1 MKLQQLVYITEV
13 AKNGLNISTTAQKL
27 YTSQPGISK
36 QIRLLE
42 DELGVQIFVRSGKHL
57 TRITPAGEDV
67 IRLANEVLNLT
78 KSIKKVAKD
87 YNNKTSGTLTL
98 ATTHTQAKY
107 VLPQVIQDFMQDYPD
122 VSLNI
127 KQGTPE
133 QIAALVVNGQADLAI
148 ATEALDDT
156 PDLISL
162 PCYQWNHGV
171 LLPKKHPLAKQK
183 ELSLQQ
189 LANSPLVSYSQ
200 KFTGRSKL
208 DDTFAEA
215 GLTPRY
221 IFTAADSDVIKTYVR
236 LGMGIGLIASMAK
249 ADLEDDL
256 AFMPADH
263 LFAPSV
269 TKLGLRKGSFIRSY
283 VYDFIEK
290 LAGHLT
296 RERITEAMQATCQ
309 AEINRFFTQ
318 LDLPKR

>member
-13 AKNGLNISTTAQKL
+13 AKNGLNISATAQKL
-27 YTSQPGISK
+27 YTSQPGVSK

-42 DELGVQIFVRSGKHL
+42 DELGIQIFVRSGKHL
-57 TRITPAGEDV
+57 TRITPAGEDI

-98 ATTHTQAKY
+98 ATTHTQARY
-107 VLPQVIQDFMQDYPD
+107 VLPPVIQKFIQAYPE
-122 VSLNI
+122 VTLNI

-148 ATEALDDT
+148 ATESLDAT

-162 PCYQWNHGV
+162 PCYQWNHGI
-171 LLPKKHPLAKQK
+171 LLPKKHPLAKQS
-183 ELSLQQ
+183 EISLKQ
-189 LANSPLVSYSQ
+189 LANVPLVSYSQ
-200 KFTGRSKL
+200 RFTGRSKL
-208 DDTFAEA
+208 DATFAEA
-215 GLTPRY
+215 GLTPKY
-221 IFTAADSDVIKTYVR
+221 IFTAADSDVIQTYVG

-249 ADLEDDL
+249 GNLDEDLT
-256 AFMPADH
+256 FMPADH

-269 TKLGLRKGSFIRSY
+269 TKLGIRKGSFIRSY

-290 LAGHLT
+290 LASHLT
-296 RERITEAMQATCQ
+296 KELVTDVMQTNSQ
-309 AEINRFFTQ
+309 PEIDRLLQ
-318 LDLPKR
+318 SLEIPKR